1 MCEIRARIADVPE
14 RCARLTKNG
23 GGPIKSELWYCNWVE
38 KLIHFDCFGVNSCY
52 PWWAWWAAM
61 QAFVRLDL
69 LAQHA
74 TSAYTSE
81 SKLRSEGLQLDLGV
95 CLWLMYKL
103 FILCRST
110 SACYFGL

>member
-1 MCEIRARIADVPE
+1 MSEIRARIADVPK
-14 RCARLTKNG
+14 RCAGLSNQ
-23 GGPIKSELWYCNWVE
+23 SCCNWIE

-52 PWWAWWAAM
+52 PWWAAM
-61 QAFVRLDL
+61 QAFVRLNL

-95 CLWLMYKL
+95 RLWLMYQVVYPV
-103 FILCRST
+103 S
-110 SACYFGL
+110 